1 MEKKTLNE
9 IVNKDQLPQD
19 AATTVF
25 IVYHLLF
32 VTVIHSCKGI
42 QSSKK

>member
-1 MEKKTLNE
+1 MEEKALNQ

-25 IVYHLLF
+25 IVYLLLF
-32 VTVIHSCKGI
+32 VTVIHPCKVI
-42 QSSKK
+42 QSA